1 MDAPF
6 MYWKNRPVKNGA
18 VVTTLENVSAAWA
31 MTDGESFKD
40 RWPVNAA
47 FRFDPEFKRDTLPV
61 DSYHSIENMLVVSKR
76 LKEFIE
82 TRSSAGLE
90 YLPVTIY
97 DHKGK
102 PLAEPC
108 FIVHPVDPVDCIDLA
123 KSQVEWSIS
132 DPTCI
137 DEVDHLEID
146 ASKVPADRLLFR
158 AKALKRSLI
167 VRSSLAREI
176 EQAGFTGAGSKRIA

>member
-1 MDAPF
+1 MDSPF
-6 MYWKNRPVKNGA
+6 VYWKTRPVKSGA
-18 VVTTLENVSAAWA
+18 VVTTLENVSPVWA

-40 RWPVNAA
+40 RWPADAA

-61 DSYHSIENMLVVSKR
+61 DSYHSVENMLIVSQR

-82 TRSSAGLE
+82 ARSPAGVE

-108 FIVHPVDPVDCIDLA
+108 FIVHPVDPVDCIDFA
-123 KSQVEWSIS
+123 NSQVDWSVS

-137 DEVDHLEID
+137 DEVAHLEID
-146 ASKVPADRLLFR
+146 ATKVPADRLLFR

-167 VRSSLAREI
+167 LRTSLAQEI
-176 EQAGFTGAGSKRIA
+176 EQAGFKGTGSKKIA